1 MAAGDLITSEWQL
14 EYNGLLLGE
23 GTDYDLVLIEGLID
37 APPVRTAD
45 LVVFGR
51 NGVMTTPAFLDGRTV
66 RLTVDLWCEDAA
78 TFSERMEAF
87 LAAFSPTA
95 NEPMVLNIPGLPDG
109 GRVQVTCVPRRR
121 SSPIDLDYLYRIPT
135 VVVEMFAADPLIYST
150 TLSSG
155 MTTLEVATVSG
166 LTWPLSWP
174 LSWGGSTQSGTI
186 NATNNGNTATPVV
199 IRIDGPVTDPTI
211 ENVTTGSE
219 LSLSITVETGDFL
232 LIDSGQRSVLLNGTA
247 SRYSTLDPGST
258 WFDLEPGLNT
268 IRFAGASS
276 TAGTLSITWRSA
288 WL

>member
-1 MAAGDLITSEWQL
+1 MELI
-14 EYNGLLLGE
+14 
-23 GTDYDLVLIEGLID
+23 
-37 APPVRTAD
+37 
-45 LVVFGR
+45 
-51 NGVMTTPAFLDGRTV
+51 
-66 RLTVDLWCEDAA
+66 A
-78 TFSERMEAF
+78 T
-87 LAAFSPTA
+87 
-95 NEPMVLNIPGLPDG
+95 
-109 GRVQVTCVPRRR
+109 
-121 SSPIDLDYLYRIPT
+121 
-135 VVVEMFAADPLIYST
+135 DPLIYSD